1 MSIVKNPENLW
12 MTKPGLLHILL
23 LAGSILSSGAV
34 WAADLKETVP
44 GTKYSKVSPKP
55 YGELEQ
61 NPNITNF
68 MTPMPVQKQ
77 TKEIYFSANEMEK
90 NRNLDT
96 ITAIGD
102 VNIIREGLTLNADK
116 VVYNQRDDVVTAIG
130 NVRMI
135 DAENNVVFSDYV
147 VLTNQMSQGEME
159 NIKIIMKDESRIAAR
174 RVRTMSNKNKIMN
187 NAVYSPCDVC
197 TAKPNPLWQLKARKI
212 KHDAESQ
219 NVYYKDAVLEIKG
232 FPVFYTPFLSH
243 PDPNVSRRSGF
254 LIPGF
259 GSSSYLDAY
268 LQPKYFWDISPH
280 EDLTL
285 APYISTNHGLI
296 MNGTYRRYFER
307 GYLTTQGSIMRDQ
320 DDDETRGNLY
330 VKSRYELNDYWVSDL
345 DLNYVSDSLYLKDL
359 SLPKKEDAWLT
370 SSAKLQGFDNRNYA
384 AIEAYY
390 YKLISYDL
398 RVLDSQEFQRRKYDK
413 PYAIPLITYE
423 NISEPGSH
431 GAYFKNTFDFASV
444 MRDQDVSSQRLSMI
458 NSWNLPYTS
467 PYGEKY
473 RLVAS
478 VKSDLY
484 YVDNYTNP
492 DKEKFTGEVGRVFPQ
507 LGLEW
512 KMPFVRATETSR
524 HIVEP
529 VIVAVAAPNG
539 GNKIDKIPNE
549 DSQNSELDDTNVLDI
564 DRYAGYDRNDTG
576 SRISYGINW
585 SSYGTVMGR
594 TQAFIAQSY
603 KFSNKEG
610 FAPSDDE
617 NWRFSDYVGRIYAN
631 PNQYLDMNYRFRF
644 DKDDLEMKYS
654 ELAARIGPDILHTY
668 VSYIYLQGNEAT
680 LAENISER
688 KELYLAVGSRLTRDW
703 TISIYNR
710 QDLTKGGGS
719 LEHGG
724 SLAYEDECIKVV
736 GNLHRYDST
745 DPEDE
750 NDYEF
755 TVSLYL
761 KTLGGV
767 GSK

>member
-1 MSIVKNPENLW
+1 
-12 MTKPGLLHILL
+12 MTKLR
-23 LAGSILSSGAV
+23 LSSLFLSCILALYSGTALAV
-34 WAADLKETVP
+34 EMKEPVP
-44 GTKYSKVSPKP
+44 GTKMSKVSPKP
-55 YGELEQ
+55 YGSLEQ
-61 NPNITNF
+61 NGNITNF
-68 MTPMPVQKQ
+68 MTPVPIERQ
-77 TKEIYFSANEMEK
+77 TKEIYFSANEME
-90 NRNLDT
+90 NNQNLET

-102 VNIIREGLTLNADK
+102 VNIIRNGLTLNADK
-116 VVYNQRDDVVTAIG
+116 VIYNQRDDVVTAVG

-174 RVRTMSNKNKIMN
+174 RVRTYPNNNKVMN

-197 TAKPNPLWQLKARKI
+197 TTNPNPLWQLKARKI
-212 KHDAESQ
+212 THDAESQ
-219 NVYYKDAVLEIKG
+219 NVYYKDAILEVKNI
-232 FPVFYTPFLSH
+232 PVFYTPFLSH
-243 PDPNVSRRSGF
+243 PDPTVKRRSGF
-254 LIPGF
+254 LIPSF
-259 GSSSYLDAY
+259 GSSSYLDGF
-268 LQPKYFWDISPH
+268 LQPHYFWDLSPH
-280 EDLTL
+280 DNLTFSPIL
-285 APYISTNHGLI
+285 STNHGLI
-296 MNGTYRRYFER
+296 LDANYSGYFER
-307 GYLTTQGSIMRDQ
+307 GYLSTQGSVMKDD

-330 VKSRYELNDYWVSDL
+330 VKGRYELNDYWVSDI
-345 DLNYVSDSLYLKDL
+345 DLNYVSDSMYLKDL

-384 AIEAYY
+384 SIEAYY

-398 RVLDSQEFQRRKYDK
+398 QMLNAQEFKRRKYDK
-413 PYAIPLITYE
+413 PYALPLITYE
-423 NISEPGSH
+423 NVSEPGQY

-444 MRDQDVSSQRLSMI
+444 MREEDVSSQRMTMI

-478 VKSDLY
+478 VKSDAY
-484 YVDNYTNP
+484 YIDNYTNP
-492 DKEKFTGEVGRVFPQ
+492 DNEKFTGETGRIFPQ

-512 KMPFVRATETSR
+512 KMPFVKATDTSR
-524 HIVEP
+524 HIIEP
-529 VIVAVAAPNG
+529 VVVAVAAPNG

-549 DSQNSELDDTNVLDI
+549 DSQNSDLDDINVLDI

-576 SRISYGINW
+576 SRVSYGLNW
-585 SSYGTVMGR
+585 SSYGTIMGR

-603 KFSNKEG
+603 NFSNDHDEFG
-610 FAPSDDE
+610 ADDDE
-617 NWRFSDYVGRIYAN
+617 NSHFSDYVGRIYAN
-631 PNQYLDMNYRFRF
+631 PNKYLDMNYRFRF

-654 ELAARIGPDILHTY
+654 ELAARIGPNILHAY
-668 VSYIYLQGNEAT
+668 ISYIYLKENEETIAQN
-680 LAENISER
+680 LGER
-688 KELYLAVGSRLTRDW
+688 KELYTALSSKLTRDW
-703 TISIYNR
+703 SISIYNR

-724 SLAYEDECIKVV
+724 TLSYEDECIKIV
-736 GNLHRYDST
+736 GDLHRYDSN

-750 NDYEF
+750 NDFEF
-755 TVSLYL
+755 TISLYL

>member
-1 MSIVKNPENLW
+1 
-12 MTKPGLLHILL
+12 MTKLRLFSCLLGFIVLFN
-23 LAGSILSSGAV
+23 SGTTSAV
-34 WAADLKETVP
+34 EMKEPVP
-44 GTKYSKVSPKP
+44 GTKMSKVSPKP

-61 NPNITNF
+61 NGNITNF
-68 MTPMPVQKQ
+68 MTPVPIERQ
-77 TKEIYFSANEMEK
+77 TKEIYFSANEME
-90 NRNLDT
+90 NNQNLET

-102 VNIIREGLTLNADK
+102 VNIIRNGLTLNADK
-116 VVYNQRDDVVTAIG
+116 VIYNQRDDVVTAVG

-174 RVRTMSNKNKIMN
+174 RVRTYPNNNKVMN

-197 TAKPNPLWQLKARKI
+197 ALNPNPLWQLKARKI
-212 KHDAESQ
+212 THDAESQ
-219 NVYYKDAVLEIKG
+219 NVYYKDAILEIKNI
-232 FPVFYTPFLSH
+232 PVFYTPFLSH
-243 PDPNVSRRSGF
+243 PDPTVKRRSGF
-254 LIPGF
+254 LIPSF
-259 GSSSYLDAY
+259 GSSSYLDGF
-268 LQPKYFWDISPH
+268 LQPHYFWDLSPH
-280 EDLTL
+280 DNLTFSPIL
-285 APYISTNHGLI
+285 STNHGLI
-296 MNGTYRRYFER
+296 LDANYSGYFER
-307 GYLTTQGSIMRDQ
+307 GYLSTQGSVMKDD

-330 VKSRYELNDYWVSDL
+330 VKGRYELNDYWVSDI
-345 DLNYVSDSLYLKDL
+345 DLNYVSDSMYLKDL

-384 AIEAYY
+384 SIEAYY

-398 RVLDSQEFQRRKYDK
+398 QMLNAQEFRRRKYDK
-413 PYAIPLITYE
+413 PYALPLITYE
-423 NISEPGSH
+423 NISEPGQY

-444 MRDQDVSSQRLSMI
+444 MREEDVSSQRMTMI

-478 VKSDLY
+478 VKSDAY
-484 YVDNYTNP
+484 YIDNYTNP
-492 DKEKFTGEVGRVFPQ
+492 DNKKFTGETGRIFPQ

-512 KMPFVRATETSR
+512 KMPFVKATDTSR
-524 HIVEP
+524 HIIEP
-529 VIVAVAAPNG
+529 VVVAVAAPNG

-549 DSQNSELDDTNVLDI
+549 DSQNSELDDINVLDI

-576 SRISYGINW
+576 SRVSYGLNW
-585 SSYGTVMGR
+585 SSYGTIMGR

-603 KFSNKEG
+603 NFSNDHDEFG
-610 FAPSDDE
+610 ADDDE
-617 NWRFSDYVGRIYAN
+617 NSHFSDYVGRIYAN
-631 PNQYLDMNYRFRF
+631 PNKYLDMNYRFRF

-654 ELAARIGPDILHTY
+654 ELAARIGPDIFHAY
-668 VSYIYLQGNEAT
+668 FSYIYLKENEETIAQN
-680 LAENISER
+680 LGER
-688 KELYLAVGSRLTRDW
+688 KELYTAIGAKLTRDW
-703 TISIYNR
+703 SISIYNR
-710 QDLTKGGGS
+710 QDLTNGGNS

-724 SLAYEDECIKVV
+724 TLTYEDECIKII
-736 GNLHRYDST
+736 GDLHRYDSY

-750 NDYEF
+750 NDFEF
-755 TVSLYL
+755 TISLYL

>member
-1 MSIVKNPENLW
+1 MSNRS
-12 MTKPGLLHILL
+12 LLLISL
-23 LAGSILSSGAV
+23 LAGSIIGTSTV
-34 WAADLKETVP
+34 RAAELPEVVA
-44 GTKYSKVSPKP
+44 GTKVSKVSPKP
-55 YGELEQ
+55 FGELEQ
-61 NPNITNF
+61 NPNITGF
-68 MTPMPVQKQ
+68 MTPLPIKRES
-77 TKEIYFSANEMEK
+77 KEIYFSANEMEN
-90 NRNLDT
+90 NRELET

-116 VVYNQRDDVVTAIG
+116 VIYNQKDDIVTAVG

-135 DAENNVVFSDYV
+135 DAENNVLFSDYV
-147 VLTNQMSQGEME
+147 VLSNQMSQGEME

-197 TAKPNPLWQLKARKI
+197 TANPNPLWQLKARKI

-219 NVYYKDAVLEIKG
+219 NVYYKDATLEIKG
-232 FPVFYTPFLSH
+232 IPVFYTPFLSH
-243 PDPNVSRRSGF
+243 PDPEVKRRSGF
-254 LIPGF
+254 MIPGF
-259 GSSSYLDAY
+259 GSSSYLDGY
-268 LQPKYFWDISPH
+268 LQPKYFWNISPH
-280 EDLTL
+280 EDLT
-285 APYISTNHGLI
+285 ISPIISAKRGVI
-296 MNGTYRRYFER
+296 ADADYRRYFDR
-307 GYLTTQGSIMRDQ
+307 GYLHTQGSVMRDN
-320 DDDETRGNLY
+320 DKEETRGNLY

-345 DLNYVSDSLYLKDL
+345 DLNYVSDSMYLKDL

-384 AIEAYY
+384 AVEAYY

-398 RVLDSQEFQRRKYDK
+398 RVLDVQEFRRRKYDK
-413 PYAIPLITYE
+413 PYALPLISYE
-423 NISEPGSH
+423 NVSDPGAY
-431 GAYFKNTFDFASV
+431 GAYFKNTFDFASIL
-444 MRDQDVSSQRLSMI
+444 RDQDVSTQRMSMI

-473 RLVAS
+473 RMVAS
-478 VKSDLY
+478 VKSDAY

-492 DKEKFTGEVGRVFPQ
+492 DNKKFTGEVGRVFPQ

-512 KMPFVRATETSR
+512 KMPFVRATDTSR

-529 VIVAVAAPNG
+529 VVVAVAAPKA
-539 GNKIDKIPNE
+539 GNKINKIPNE
-549 DSQNSELDDTNVLDI
+549 DSQYAELDDTNVLDI

-585 SSYGTVMGR
+585 NSYGTVIGR

-603 KFSNKEG
+603 KFSEDES
-610 FAPSDDE
+610 FAPNDY
-617 NWRFSDYVGRIYAN
+617 NKRFSDYVGRIYAN
-631 PNQYLDMNYRFRF
+631 PNRYLDMNYRFRL
-644 DKDDLEMKYS
+644 DKDDLDMKYS
-654 ELAARIGPDILHTY
+654 ELSARIGPEILNAY

-680 LAENISER
+680 RAENIGER
-688 KELYLAVGSRLTRDW
+688 KELYTALAARLTRDW
-703 TISIYNR
+703 SISVYNR

-724 SLAYEDECIKVV
+724 ALTYEDECLKVI
-736 GNLHRYDST
+736 GNIHRYDST

>member
-1 MSIVKNPENLW
+1 M
-12 MTKPGLLHILL
+12 
-23 LAGSILSSGAV
+23 
-34 WAADLKETVP
+34 
-44 GTKYSKVSPKP
+44 
-55 YGELEQ
+55 
-61 NPNITNF
+61 
-68 MTPMPVQKQ
+68 
-77 TKEIYFSANEMEK
+77 
-90 NRNLDT
+90 
-96 ITAIGD
+96 
-102 VNIIREGLTLNADK
+102 
-116 VVYNQRDDVVTAIG
+116 
-130 NVRMI
+130 
-135 DAENNVVFSDYV
+135 
-147 VLTNQMSQGEME
+147 
-159 NIKIIMKDESRIAAR
+159 
-174 RVRTMSNKNKIMN
+174 
-187 NAVYSPCDVC
+187 
-197 TAKPNPLWQLKARKI
+197 
-212 KHDAESQ
+212 
-219 NVYYKDAVLEIKG
+219 
-232 FPVFYTPFLSH
+232 
-243 PDPNVSRRSGF
+243 
-254 LIPGF
+254 
-259 GSSSYLDAY
+259 
-268 LQPKYFWDISPH
+268 
-280 EDLTL
+280 
-285 APYISTNHGLI
+285 
-296 MNGTYRRYFER
+296 
-307 GYLTTQGSIMRDQ
+307 
-320 DDDETRGNLY
+320 
-330 VKSRYELNDYWVSDL
+330 
-345 DLNYVSDSLYLKDL
+345 
-359 SLPKKEDAWLT
+359 
-370 SSAKLQGFDNRNYA
+370 
-384 AIEAYY
+384 
-390 YKLISYDL
+390 
-398 RVLDSQEFQRRKYDK
+398 LDSQEFQRRKYDK

-478 VKSDLY
+478 IKSDLY

>member
-1 MSIVKNPENLW
+1 
-12 MTKPGLLHILL
+12 MTKLRLFSCLLGFIVLFN
-23 LAGSILSSGAV
+23 SGTTSAV
-34 WAADLKETVP
+34 EMKEPVP
-44 GTKYSKVSPKP
+44 GTKMSKVSPKP

-61 NPNITNF
+61 NGNITNF
-68 MTPMPVQKQ
+68 MTPVPIERQ
-77 TKEIYFSANEMEK
+77 TKEIYFSANEME
-90 NRNLDT
+90 NNQNLET

-102 VNIIREGLTLNADK
+102 VNIIRNGLTLNADK
-116 VVYNQRDDVVTAIG
+116 VIYNQRDDVVTAVG

-174 RVRTMSNKNKIMN
+174 RVRTYPNNNKVMN

-197 TAKPNPLWQLKARKI
+197 ALNPNPLWQLKARKI
-212 KHDAESQ
+212 THDAESQ
-219 NVYYKDAVLEIKG
+219 NVYYKDAILEIKNI
-232 FPVFYTPFLSH
+232 PVFYTPFLSH
-243 PDPNVSRRSGF
+243 PDPTVKRRSGF
-254 LIPGF
+254 LIPSF
-259 GSSSYLDAY
+259 GSSSYLDGF
-268 LQPKYFWDISPH
+268 LQPHYFWDLSPH
-280 EDLTL
+280 DNLTFSPIL
-285 APYISTNHGLI
+285 STNHGLI
-296 MNGTYRRYFER
+296 LDANYSGYFER
-307 GYLTTQGSIMRDQ
+307 GYLSTQGSVMKDD

-330 VKSRYELNDYWVSDL
+330 VKGRYELNDYWVSDI
-345 DLNYVSDSLYLKDL
+345 DLNYVSDSMYLKDL

-384 AIEAYY
+384 SIEAYY

-398 RVLDSQEFQRRKYDK
+398 QMLNAQEFKRRKYDK
-413 PYAIPLITYE
+413 PYALPLITYE
-423 NISEPGSH
+423 NVSEPGQY

-444 MRDQDVSSQRLSMI
+444 MREEDVSSQRMTMI

-478 VKSDLY
+478 VKSDAY
-484 YVDNYTNP
+484 YIDNYTNP
-492 DKEKFTGEVGRVFPQ
+492 DNEKFTGETGRIFPQ

-512 KMPFVRATETSR
+512 KMPFVKATDTSR
-524 HIVEP
+524 HIIEP
-529 VIVAVAAPNG
+529 VVVAVAAPNG

-549 DSQNSELDDTNVLDI
+549 DSQNSELDDINVLDI

-576 SRISYGINW
+576 SRVSYGLNW
-585 SSYGTVMGR
+585 SSYGTIMGR

-603 KFSNKEG
+603 NFSNDHDEFG
-610 FAPSDDE
+610 ADDDE
-617 NWRFSDYVGRIYAN
+617 NSHFSDYVGRIYAN
-631 PNQYLDMNYRFRF
+631 PNKYLDMNYRFRF

-654 ELAARIGPDILHTY
+654 ELAARVGPDIFHAY
-668 VSYIYLQGNEAT
+668 FSYIYLKETEETIAQNLG
-680 LAENISER
+680 ER
-688 KELYLAVGSRLTRDW
+688 KELYTALGAKLTRDW
-703 TISIYNR
+703 SISIYNR
-710 QDLTKGGGS
+710 QDLTNGGNS

-724 SLAYEDECIKVV
+724 TLTYEDECIKIV
-736 GNLHRYDST
+736 GDLHRYDSY

-750 NDYEF
+750 NDFEF
-755 TVSLYL
+755 TISLYL

>member
-1 MSIVKNPENLW
+1 
-12 MTKPGLLHILL
+12 MTKLRLFSCLLGFIVLFN
-23 LAGSILSSGAV
+23 SGTTSAV
-34 WAADLKETVP
+34 EMKEPVP
-44 GTKYSKVSPKP
+44 GTKMSKVSPKP

-61 NPNITNF
+61 NGNITNF
-68 MTPMPVQKQ
+68 MTPVPIERQ
-77 TKEIYFSANEMEK
+77 TKEIYFSANEME
-90 NRNLDT
+90 NNQNLET

-102 VNIIREGLTLNADK
+102 VNIIRNGLTLNADK
-116 VVYNQRDDVVTAIG
+116 VIYNQRDDVVTAVG

-174 RVRTMSNKNKIMN
+174 RVRTYPNNNKVMN

-197 TAKPNPLWQLKARKI
+197 ALNPNPLWQLKARKI
-212 KHDAESQ
+212 THDAESQ
-219 NVYYKDAVLEIKG
+219 NVYYKDAILEIKNI
-232 FPVFYTPFLSH
+232 PVFYTPFLSH
-243 PDPNVSRRSGF
+243 PDPTVKRRSGF
-254 LIPGF
+254 LIPSF
-259 GSSSYLDAY
+259 GSSSYLDGF
-268 LQPKYFWDISPH
+268 LQPHYFWDLSPH
-280 EDLTL
+280 DNLTFSPIL
-285 APYISTNHGLI
+285 STNHGLI
-296 MNGTYRRYFER
+296 LDANYSGYFER
-307 GYLTTQGSIMRDQ
+307 GYLSTQGSIMKDD

-330 VKSRYELNDYWVSDL
+330 VKGRYELNDYWVSDI
-345 DLNYVSDSLYLKDL
+345 DLNYVSDSMYLKDL

-384 AIEAYY
+384 SIEAYY

-398 RVLDSQEFQRRKYDK
+398 QMLNAQEFRRRKYDK
-413 PYAIPLITYE
+413 PYALPLITYE
-423 NISEPGSH
+423 NVGETGPY

-444 MRDQDVSSQRLSMI
+444 MREEDVSSQRMTMI

-478 VKSDLY
+478 VKSDAY
-484 YVDNYTNP
+484 YIDNYTNP
-492 DKEKFTGEVGRVFPQ
+492 DNEKFTGETGRIFPQ

-512 KMPFVRATETSR
+512 KMPFVKATDTSR
-524 HIVEP
+524 HIIEP
-529 VIVAVAAPNG
+529 VVVAVAAPNG

-549 DSQNSELDDTNVLDI
+549 DSQNSELDDINVLDI

-576 SRISYGINW
+576 SRVSYGLNW
-585 SSYGTVMGR
+585 SSYGTIMGR

-603 KFSNKEG
+603 NFSNDHDEFG
-610 FAPSDDE
+610 ADDDE
-617 NWRFSDYVGRIYAN
+617 NSHFSDYVGRIYAN
-631 PNQYLDMNYRFRF
+631 PNKYLDMNYRFRF

-654 ELAARIGPDILHTY
+654 ELAARVGPDIFHAY
-668 VSYIYLQGNEAT
+668 FSYIYLKETEETIAQNLG
-680 LAENISER
+680 ER
-688 KELYLAVGSRLTRDW
+688 KELYTALGAKLTRDW
-703 TISIYNR
+703 SISIYNR
-710 QDLTKGGGS
+710 QDLTNGGNS

-724 SLAYEDECIKVV
+724 TLTYEDECIKIV
-736 GNLHRYDST
+736 GDLHRYDSY

-750 NDYEF
+750 NDFEF
-755 TVSLYL
+755 TISLYL